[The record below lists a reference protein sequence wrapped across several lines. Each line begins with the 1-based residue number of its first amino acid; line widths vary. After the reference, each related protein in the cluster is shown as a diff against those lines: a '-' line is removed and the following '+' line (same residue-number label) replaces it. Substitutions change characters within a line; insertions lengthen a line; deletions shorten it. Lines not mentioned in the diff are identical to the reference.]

1 MSGMYPNNQT
11 IEIFGEE
18 VQWPGVDASGKFTN
32 GSFSD
37 PMVKPSFIPAQTLN
51 LILDNLEELVKKC
64 NEAPDSTTVQQLARL
79 VTPLIRAHKIIRR
92 DAQGRAKVAAP
103 QAIDDIARLEE
114 VPEAA
119 KRVTPAGFGLYREG
133 RDLKAV
139 PGVST
144 IPDAFAALRE
154 RCNGTGTPDFS
165 GLQIGDYLDGID
177 LSAIPAGNGGTAGRA
192 WNDTYKNNRLTLS
205 AFNPYKG
212 VGDTEVTKNHIRFD
226 FANVPLRKRMNPT
239 DANAGGYAASEMRV
253 FLEGANGDGT
263 GSKTGVT
270 TAAFLNALKAQI
282 GDYILP
288 VRRLFSNK
296 TDWGWILCSLW
307 LPGENEVFGANAF
320 GEVNYGDGQKLH
332 IPLYRD
338 SYAHRIKRHNGSRDW
353 FWLCTPFAGSAAYFC
368 SANYFSYACH
378 NSASAAG
385 GCAPDSVRCNTTGR
399 LRPIHPTQK
408 EKMPC
413 GVYSREY
420 SP

>member
-1 MSGMYPNNQT
+1 MYPNNQT

-18 VQWPGVDASGKFTN
+18 VQWPGMDESGKFTN
-32 GSFSD
+32 GSFND
-37 PMVKPSFIPAQTLN
+37 PMVKPSFIPAQTIN
-51 LILDNLEELVKKC
+51 LVLDNLEELIKKC
-64 NEAPDSTTVQQLARL
+64 NGAPDSTTVLQLAGL
-79 VTPLIRAHKIIRR
+79 ITPLAHAYKIIQR
-92 DAQGRAKVAAP
+92 DAQGRAKAAP
-103 QAIDDIARLEE
+103 PQAVDDIARLME
-114 VPEAA
+114 VQEAA
-119 KRVTPAGFGLYREG
+119 KRITPAGFGLYQEG

-139 PGVST
+139 LGVST

-177 LSAIPAGNGGTAGRA
+177 LSAIPAENGGTAGQA

-239 DANAGGYAASEMRV
+239 DDNTGGYAASEIRV
-253 FLEGANGDGT
+253 FLEGTSGDGT

-270 TAAFLNALKAQI
+270 TAAFLNTLKAQI

-296 TDWGWILCSLW
+296 AGWEWITCSLW
-307 LPGENEVFGANAF
+307 LPSENEVFGANAW
-320 GEVNYGDGQKLH
+320 GETEYGDGQKLH

-338 SYAHRIKRHNGSRDW
+338 SYQHRIKRYNGSRDW
-353 FWLCTPFAGSAAYFC
+353 YWLCTPNAGSAAYFC
-368 SANYFSYACH
+368 GAYGNGIAYDNTAGSVGGYAPAFCV
-378 NSASAAG
+378 A
-385 GCAPDSVRCNTTGR
+385 
-399 LRPIHPTQK
+399 
-408 EKMPC
+408 
-413 GVYSREY
+413 
-420 SP
+420 